1 MAGKSVDGFLAKN
14 VSKWDLK
21 ARTLLIYTSCANI
34 YISAVNHGISRYR
47 TDFGLLVCWLV
58 IAAVDL
64 WLLLTLFAPFWVGL
78 LVCCLRER
86 TNIGKLV
93 RWLVVCFVSLRF
105 IVAPLLVVGFYSI

>member
-1 MAGKSVDGFLAKN
+1 MCEY
-14 VSKWDLK
+14 
-21 ARTLLIYTSCANI
+21 IYKRGEPRYFTQK
-34 YISAVNHGISRYR
+34 RYR
-47 TDFGLLVCWLV
+47 TYFGLLVCWLV

-93 RWLVVCFVSLRF
+93 RWLVVCFVSLRLLLHPCWLLDF
-105 IVAPLLVVGFYSI
+105 IRSD